1 MKKSTQTRI
10 TRYTLELFVII
21 FGISVSFLLNEWR
34 ENRQNFKAEGAAL
47 HAIYDDLIADSL
59 VISNEAKLLAN
70 NQTYYNYFLK
80 KVYSENANPDSI
92 VRAIGAFA
100 MYTTLETKNVA
111 YEQLKATGQLGLI
124 TNKILL
130 KEIVEI
136 YTNEYGITRELS
148 SIDKKMVLEQY
159 IPYLLKESPLSL
171 NDLNNN
177 FDLKNPKYLKLIRDK
192 TFLNMFVININ
203 FKDQNIQRYKNLND
217 NIRKVLNGINT
228 EMKER
233 FNYKKS

>member
-80 KVYSENANPDSI
+80 KYI
-92 VRAIGAFA
+92 VKTQIRIV
-100 MYTTLETKNVA
+100 LS
-111 YEQLKATGQLGLI
+111 GLSVH
-124 TNKILL
+124 L
-130 KEIVEI
+130 
-136 YTNEYGITRELS
+136 
-148 SIDKKMVLEQY
+148 QC
-159 IPYLLKESPLSL
+159 
-171 NDLNNN
+171 
-177 FDLKNPKYLKLIRDK
+177 
-192 TFLNMFVININ
+192 
-203 FKDQNIQRYKNLND
+203 IQRLKQKMLLMN
-217 NIRKVLNGINT
+217 
-228 EMKER
+228 
-233 FNYKKS
+233 S

>member
-1 MKKSTQTRI
+1 
-10 TRYTLELFVII
+10 
-21 FGISVSFLLNEWR
+21 
-34 ENRQNFKAEGAAL
+34 
-47 HAIYDDLIADSL
+47 
-59 VISNEAKLLAN
+59 
-70 NQTYYNYFLK
+70 
-80 KVYSENANPDSI
+80 
-92 VRAIGAFA
+92 